1 MFYNKK
7 IWNNVFFYR
16 KRYWY
21 LNLKNIPRY
30 FKRLHHLIKYG
41 WDDYAVW
48 ETFNWFIDTMR
59 EILSDYLK
67 YHSSYPVRNLDV
79 PQEDNLEIWENKI
92 KRMLKLLDDMDEA
105 NPKYEGIENSESGKA
120 YITRCKNM
128 RDEMDKAKDE
138 FFKIFAECF
147 YDLWD

>member
-1 MFYNKK
+1 MINKK
-7 IWNNVFFYR
+7 IWNNVFCYP

-21 LNLKNIPRY
+21 KNLKNIPRY
-30 FKRLHHLIKYG
+30 FKRLHHLIKRG
-41 WDDYAVW
+41 WDDYACW
-48 ETFNWFIDTMR
+48 ETFNWFIDTMK

-67 YHSSYPVRNLDV
+67 YHCGYPVRNWDV
-79 PQEDNLEIWENKI
+79 PEEDNEKIWEDKI

-105 NPKYEGIENSESGKA
+105 NPKYKGIEDAESTKD
-120 YITRCKNM
+120 YIERYKNM
-128 RDEMDKAKDE
+128 QDEMDKAKDE